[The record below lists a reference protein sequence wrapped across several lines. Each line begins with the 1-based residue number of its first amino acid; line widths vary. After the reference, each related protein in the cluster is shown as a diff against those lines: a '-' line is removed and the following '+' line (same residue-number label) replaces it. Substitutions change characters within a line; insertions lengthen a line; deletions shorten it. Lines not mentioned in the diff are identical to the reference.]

1 MDFIQNMNSNLE
13 LVKDKIDGKVEQMND
28 MVDMSIK
35 NKERYKMT
43 VSNLDLKL

>member
-28 MVDMSIK
+28 MVDMSLK
-35 NKERYKMT
+35 NKERFKMT
-43 VSNLDLKL
+43 VSNLDSKL